1 MADTTLIKSELRKAL
16 DSLME
21 MATDAELL
29 VLSGMIDVQLRK
41 AVFLRGAH
49 QYGFDA
55 EQLAR
60 FHQEFIVA
68 HEPVYKRPLCSDPL
82 QDAPMPPIINTT
94 RHIAAFATAAFLR
107 FCPRT
112 KDRYSFAL
120 GQ

>member
-1 MADTTLIKSELRKAL
+1 MTDATFIKSELRKAL

-21 MATDAELL
+21 MATDGELL

-68 HEPVYKRPLCSDPL
+68 REHEVAEDMEALDRQYACDL
-82 QDAPMPPIINTT
+82 QAS
-94 RHIAAFATAAFLR
+94 L
-107 FCPRT
+107 T
-112 KDRYSFAL
+112 KH
-120 GQ
+120 